1 MPLTWNFFFSIH
13 RWSYVSSAA
22 LKIGQDVLEIS
33 NTEFPHFVNGLESPI
48 LPTLF
53 ACFGLMEKRNKNH
66 TTVKINFKKIGTI
79 SFHVFET
86 IVGVSIDGAR
96 EEDFNDAVGLMGLF
110 ATGALLGRDG
120 ATVFKDVHLFGLDWQ
135 VIDTKTMLFHE
146 K

>member
-66 TTVKINFKKIGTI
+66 TTVNINLKK
-79 SFHVFET
+79 
-86 IVGVSIDGAR
+86 
-96 EEDFNDAVGLMGLF
+96 
-110 ATGALLGRDG
+110 
-120 ATVFKDVHLFGLDWQ
+120 
-135 VIDTKTMLFHE
+135 
-146 K
+146 